1 MHVAAGPVGA
11 LCTAWSRADVPGV
24 DMYGNKKIRDIMV
37 PVGEYPVVHED
48 TPVSA
53 AVRIMRES
61 FHRKD
66 GTWYGFQ
73 SVLVVKGNG
82 RPVGILTLRGFLK
95 AFKYRAIQEHLL
107 KGDPE
112 GLFFLPR
119 FYNGL
124 EILTRDIMRPLN
136 LITVQAGSDI
146 FEAIAVMVKGGV
158 NSLPVMSGRELVG
171 VVRTIDL
178 FWAVGEFL
186 D

>member
-1 MHVAAGPVGA
+1 
-11 LCTAWSRADVPGV
+11 
-24 DMYGNKKIRDIMV
+24 MYSNKKVRDIMV
-37 PVGEYPVVHED
+37 PIGEYPVIYED
-48 TPVSA
+48 TPVSE
-53 AVRIMRES
+53 AVGIMRDS

-73 SVLVVKGNG
+73 SVLVMNRKGKL
-82 RPVGILTLRGFLK
+82 VGLLTLRGFLK
-95 AFKYRAIQEHLL
+95 AFKIQAVLEHLL

-112 GLFFLPR
+112 GLIFMPP

-136 LITVQAGSDI
+136 LITVQADSSI
-146 FEAIAVMVKGGV
+146 FQAMVTVVEGKV
-158 NSLPVMSGRELVG
+158 NSLPVMSGRDLVG